1 MQFFTTE
8 LITHPPARSDRQ
20 RAGGSRVPPM
30 GKRQTSDRSV
40 LLSNSAAV
48 ASASHENIHAAADIH
63 SRTLSDQTKQRPKPF
78 TWTADPDKIV
88 VAVKRG
94 TNTVE
99 VRSTM
104 DLRTCRPL
112 G

>member
-63 SRTLSDQTKQRPKPF
+63 SRTLSDQTNNDQSPSHGPQTRTKSSSPSNEAPTLLRFDPQ
-78 TWTADPDKIV
+78 WTCER
-88 VAVKRG
+88 AVH
-94 TNTVE
+94 
-99 VRSTM
+99 
-104 DLRTCRPL
+104 
-112 G
+112 